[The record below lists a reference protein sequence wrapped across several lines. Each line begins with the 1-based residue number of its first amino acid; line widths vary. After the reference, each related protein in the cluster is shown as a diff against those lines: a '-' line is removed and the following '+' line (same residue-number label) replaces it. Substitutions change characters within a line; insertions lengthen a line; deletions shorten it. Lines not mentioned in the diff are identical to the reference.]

1 MTQRMI
7 DARMKKLEALETQR
21 KELDDQIEAVKAE
34 IQGEMGDDELIETP
48 AYIIRWTFT
57 TSNRFDSKSFKAEH
71 EKMYNQYIKETQS
84 RRFSYAAR

>member
-7 DARMKKLEALETQR
+7 DARMKKLEALEAQR
-21 KELDDQIEAVKAE
+21 KELEDQIEAVKTE

-57 TSNRFDSKSFKAEH
+57 SSNRFDSKSFKAEH
-71 EKMYNQYIKETQS
+71 EKMYNQYLKETQS